1 MRCKIAAAF
10 GQLPSQIARLPMTE
24 YRMLRN
30 YVLAVDEEMQEANK
44 PKDGMET
51 ETWGNPDV
59 ANAPWQV
66 ESVTGLE

>member
-10 GQLPSQIARLPMTE
+10 GKFPAEVAKLPMTE

-30 YVLAVDEEMQEANK
+30 YVLAVDEEALEANK
-44 PKDGMET
+44 PKDGMDM
-51 ETWGNPDV
+51 ETWGQPEV

-66 ESVTGLE
+66 ENVTGLE

>member
-10 GQLPSQIARLPMTE
+10 GKFPSEVAKLPMTE

-30 YVLAVDEEMQEANK
+30 YVLAVDEEMMEANK
-44 PKDGMET
+44 PKDGMEA
-51 ETWGNPDV
+51 ETWGNADV

-66 ESVTGLE
+66 ETVTGLE